1 LKSALGISQQNKNL
15 DIKLIVSIFVALVF
29 STQLLMAE
37 CAPDRAQ
44 FKMGSSS
51 AVFDVEIADTYD
63 ARAKGLMFRKSLAR
77 FSGMLFFYDE
87 PQSVSFW
94 MENTLIPLDMIFMDH
109 TGLVV
114 NIHSNAVPLDRT
126 AIFGGNDIFAVLEIN
141 GGLGKA
147 LGVQIGASMQHPAFD
162 QKIAVWPCKN

>member
-1 LKSALGISQQNKNL
+1 
-15 DIKLIVSIFVALVF
+15 VF
-29 STQLLMAE
+29 STQLVLAE

-44 FKMGSSS
+44 LKMGNSS
-51 AVFDVEIADTYD
+51 AAFDVEVADTYES
-63 ARAKGLMFRKSLAR
+63 RAKGLMFRKSMAR

-94 MENTLIPLDMIFMDH
+94 MENTLIPLDMIFMDQ

-141 GGLGKA
+141 GGLAKA
-147 LGVQIGASMQHPAFD
+147 LGVQVGASLQHPAFD
-162 QKIAVWPCKN
+162 QEIAAWPCKN